1 MESKMALKPNEKG
14 QSLVWFAIML
24 PVIAIFA
31 MGIADFMVTNIR
43 VQAAIAAADLAA
55 HAGAQEIVV
64 RPNGKIEMTSRGPV
78 VVVNYFSAQKTQAS
92 LTRAHCAIVDG
103 RPACQVSATVMSS
116 GLLLPKRPIIVQS
129 IGYLAYGV
137 TRDDQ

>member
-1 MESKMALKPNEKG
+1 MESKMALKLNEKG
-14 QSLVWFAIML
+14 QSLVWFAILL
-24 PVIAIFA
+24 PVIALFA

-64 RPNGKIEMTSRGPV
+64 RPSGKIEMATRASMV
-78 VVVNYFSAQKTQAS
+78 AANFFSAQKSQGA
-92 LTRAHCAIVDG
+92 LTRAHCAILDG
-103 RPACQVSATVMSS
+103 RPACQVSASVMSS